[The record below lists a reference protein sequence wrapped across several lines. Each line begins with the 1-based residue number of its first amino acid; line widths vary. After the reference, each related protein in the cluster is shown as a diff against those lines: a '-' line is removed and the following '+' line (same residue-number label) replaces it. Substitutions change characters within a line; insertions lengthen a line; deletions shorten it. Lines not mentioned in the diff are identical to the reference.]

1 MNRARPAGWRTAVA
15 VVLAAATAV
24 VVIRAEVAETVRISS
39 DSMLPTLAQGD
50 DVLVEKV
57 TPRLGRVRHGDLV
70 AFTSPQDGELT
81 LKRVVGLPGDTV
93 EIRDAVL
100 FVNGEGAV
108 EPQIDLAAYDGAW
121 FGPARVPAGQLFV
134 LGDNRAHSVDSRT
147 YGGVKEEDVEGR
159 VLWRLP

>member
-1 MNRARPAGWRTAVA
+1 VA

-24 VVIRAEVAETVRISS
+24 VGIRAQVAETVRIGS

-50 DVLVEKV
+50 DVLMEKV
-57 TPRLGRVRHGDLV
+57 TPRLGRLRRGDLV
-70 AFTSPQDGELT
+70 VFTSPQDGEPT
-81 LKRVVGLPGDTV
+81 LKRVVGLAGDTV

-100 FVNGEGAV
+100 FVNGERAV
-108 EPQIDLAAYDGAW
+108 EPQVDLAAYDAAW

-134 LGDNRAHSVDSRT
+134 LGDNRAHSVDSRS
-147 YGGVKEEDVEGR
+147 YGGVPERDVDGR

>member
-1 MNRARPAGWRTAVA
+1 VRRARPAGWRTVVA

-39 DSMLPTLAQGD
+39 DSMVPTLARGD

-57 TPRLGRVRHGDLV
+57 TPRLGRVRRGDLV
-70 AFTSPQDGELT
+70 VFTDPKDGEPA
-81 LKRVVGLPGDTV
+81 LKRVVGLAGDTV

-100 FVNGEGAV
+100 FVNSERAV
-108 EPQIDLAAYDGAW
+108 EPQVDLAAYDGAW

-134 LGDNRAHSVDSRT
+134 LGDNRAHSVDSRA
-147 YGGVKEEDVEGR
+147 YGGVPEEDVDGR